1 MTRPFTGWHMLAICL
16 AFFGTI
22 IAVNVTLA
30 VKAVSTFPGLEVE
43 NSYVASQTFDADRE
57 AQQALGWHLAQA
69 YAPGRLAL
77 TFTDTT
83 GAAANLLDLAV
94 TLGRP
99 TEAKDDIIPDFRKD
113 RGAWVADVTLPRGKW
128 VLFVTAHAGDGTLYQ
143 KRVYLTVNGDGA

>member
-43 NSYVASQTFDADRE
+43 NSYVASQTFDADRK

-69 YAPGRLAL
+69 YAPGRLQL
-77 TFTDTT
+77 TITDRA
-83 GAAANLLDLAV
+83 GFAADLRDLTV
-94 TLGRP
+94 TLGRA
-99 TEAKDDIIPDFRKD
+99 TEAKDDRTPVFRKD
-113 RGAWVADVTLPRGKW
+113 GQAWVADVTLALGKW
-128 VLFVTAHAGDGTLYQ
+128 VLFVTAHASDGTLYQ
-143 KRVYLTVNGDGA
+143 KRVYLTVRA